1 MLFLHLGK
9 PDDEWCLAMEK
20 EKQNEGQEFG
30 EYGKSMEHFLLDLP

>member
-9 PDDEWCLAMEK
+9 PEDEWCLVTEK

-30 EYGKSMEHFLLDLP
+30 EYVKSIEHFLLDLP